1 MSKGRFRKKN
11 FKDEVIE
18 DFGKVCVNQCI
29 SKQAVYDM
37 AWRVSW
43 EWTDTIGR
51 YINCKYWS
59 KDALDYLTE
68 GLTPDAN
75 GNYKKQSKL
84 NEKVEKYVVHEH
96 VVPRKYFIDY
106 IMRCYDNYKAPE
118 IEQLNKMFAC
128 IVSKTDNGKLNI
140 NYKSEMPDA
149 DTLEDVKN
157 PWQRYI
163 KSGIK
168 EIYEVNWDDNII
180 KPTLIN
186 IENFN
191 IEGTSHA

>member
-59 KDALDYLTE
+59 KDALDYLKE

-75 GNYKKQSKL
+75 GNYKKQSKK
-84 NEKVEKYVVHEH
+84 EPVASATGS
-96 VVPRKYFIDY
+96 F
-106 IMRCYDNYKAPE
+106 
-118 IEQLNKMFAC
+118 
-128 IVSKTDNGKLNI
+128 
-140 NYKSEMPDA
+140 
-149 DTLEDVKN
+149 VKGYLFGLQILHGG
-157 PWQRYI
+157 P
-163 KSGIK
+163 
-168 EIYEVNWDDNII
+168 
-180 KPTLIN
+180 
-186 IENFN
+186 
-191 IEGTSHA
+191 A